1 MKDDSP
7 MSTLT
12 DDHVLTIVTQIAEQ
26 NGCRLVDIDL
36 ENRIVNLEGPEE
48 DQLRCAAALERVL
61 R

>member
-1 MKDDSP
+1 